1 MLRRLQKMMALAMV
15 IALAAAFAGAALAE
29 STAKVVTDSARVYQA
44 ASKSS
49 RSVKLRKGTKVTVK
63 SVTGDWAK
71 VKSSG
76 NTGYV
81 PVECLNSTR
90 RYKAYISK
98 KTYVYKK
105 ASSSSAK
112 TAVSVN
118 TVVYV
123 VGKSGSFY
131 RVENSSGSAT
141 GYIPTGHLSS
151 GRVSTASGSAK
162 RSGSWK
168 SRVVKLNW
176 FNGGS
181 SVLPVGSYGYI
192 YDIDTGVVV
201 HIKRMGGT
209 NHADCEPASRSDTA
223 KLLKIAGGS
232 FSWDSHAV
240 ILYANGKFVAC
251 GINTKPHGDQTL
263 TGNGYNGQFCLHMAG
278 SKTHGSD
285 TYNTDH
291 QSSVVR
297 AYNWAH

>member
-1 MLRRLQKMMALAMV
+1 MLHNFRRMVCLLLAAALLAGMP
-15 IALAAAFAGAALAE
+15 ALAASLEVTVNTSTRFYRSASTSSASVSLPKGTELTMTGA
-29 STAKVVTDSARVYQA
+29 SGGWARVKY
-44 ASKSS
+44 
-49 RSVKLRKGTKVTVK
+49 RGV
-63 SVTGDWAK
+63 
-71 VKSSG
+71 
-76 NTGYV
+76 TGYV
-81 PVECLNSTR
+81 PSKYLNSEVR
-90 RYKAYISK
+90 KGAYVNRS
-98 KTYVYKK
+98 TYIY
-105 ASSSSAK
+105 ASASTSSSRK
-112 TAVSVN
+112 AVSVN
-118 TVVYV
+118 TKVYV

-209 NHADCEPASRSDTA
+209 NHADCEPSSRSDTA

>member
-1 MLRRLQKMMALAMV
+1 MLHNFRKMICLLLAAALLGTS
-15 IALAAAFAGAALAE
+15 ALAASLEVTVNASTRFYRSASTSSASVSLPKGTELTMTGA
-29 STAKVVTDSARVYQA
+29 SGGWARVKY
-44 ASKSS
+44 
-49 RSVKLRKGTKVTVK
+49 RGV
-63 SVTGDWAK
+63 
-71 VKSSG
+71 
-76 NTGYV
+76 TGYV
-81 PVECLNSTR
+81 PTKYLNSEAR
-90 RYKAYISK
+90 KGAYVNRS
-98 KTYVYKK
+98 TYIY
-105 ASSSSAK
+105 ASASTSASRK
-112 TAVSVN
+112 AVSVN
-118 TVVYV
+118 TKVYV

-131 RVENSSGSAT
+131 RVQNSSGSLT
-141 GYIPTGHLSS
+141 GYIPTGHLSAS
-151 GRVSTASGSAK
+151 RVSAASGSAK

-168 SRVVKLNW
+168 SRVVKMNW
-176 FNGGS
+176 FDGGS

-240 ILYANGKFVAC
+240 ILYSNGKFVAC

-285 TYNTDH
+285 SYNTDH
-291 QSSVVR
+291 QSSVIR